1 MLSLLFLILGFFLL
15 YFGGE
20 FLVKGS
26 VGFSQKFSISKL
38 VAGITIVSF
47 ATSSPELFVSL
58 EAIINE
64 SSDIV
69 FGNIIGSNI
78 ANIALV
84 LGCTALFFNINISE
98 KTLKVDYPF
107 LFFATISVGYILYF
121 LGAITF
127 FTGLI
132 LLIILSAYLF
142 YIITSSRKEIQEENS
157 DANSEVNS
165 SYIKCFVYL
174 ILGIIMLK
182 YGADFLVSSAI
193 EIASLL
199 NIEERV
205 IAVTVIAI
213 GTSVPELATSIVAA
227 LKKEVDLAVGNI
239 VGSNIFNLLAVLGV
253 TAIYKD
259 LDIMNDKILSSD
271 YFLMIVVTIIF
282 GILIYAFGKRKIN
295 RLKGG
300 VLLLIYFS
308 YIYYSIINWCL
319 LP

>member
-157 DANSEVNS
+157 DANIEENS
-165 SYIKCFVYL
+165 SFIKCFIYL

-282 GILIYAFGKRKIN
+282 GIIIYAFGKGKIN

-308 YIYYSIINWCL
+308 YIYYSIIN
-319 LP
+319 

>member
-1 MLSLLFLILGFFLL
+1 
-15 YFGGE
+15 
-20 FLVKGS
+20 
-26 VGFSQKFSISKL
+26 
-38 VAGITIVSF
+38 
-47 ATSSPELFVSL
+47 
-58 EAIINE
+58 
-64 SSDIV
+64 
-69 FGNIIGSNI
+69 
-78 ANIALV
+78 
-84 LGCTALFFNINISE
+84 
-98 KTLKVDYPF
+98 
-107 LFFATISVGYILYF
+107 
-121 LGAITF
+121 
-127 FTGLI
+127 
-132 LLIILSAYLF
+132 
-142 YIITSSRKEIQEENS
+142 
-157 DANSEVNS
+157 
-165 SYIKCFVYL
+165 
-174 ILGIIMLK
+174 MLK

-199 NIEERV
+199 NVEERV

-282 GILIYAFGKRKIN
+282 GIIIYAFGKGKIN

>member
-1 MLSLLFLILGFFLL
+1 MNSALLLILGFILL

-20 FLVKGS
+20 LLVRGS
-26 VGFSQKFSISKL
+26 VNLATKLNISRL

-58 EAIINE
+58 EAIFNE

-84 LGCTALFFNINISE
+84 LGCTALFFNIKISE
-98 KTLKVDYPF
+98 KTLKIDYPF

-121 LGAITF
+121 LGVISF
-127 FTGLI
+127 YIGIILLI
-132 LLIILSAYLF
+132 LLSSYLY
-142 YIITSSRKEIQEENS
+142 YIISNSRKEVKDQINFKNQEEQ
-157 DANSEVNS
+157 A
-165 SYIKCFVYL
+165 SYLNCFFYL
-174 ILGIIMLK
+174 ILGIVLLK

-193 EIASLL
+193 DIAILL

-205 IAVTVIAI
+205 IAVTIIAI

-253 TAIYKD
+253 TALFKEIE
-259 LDIMNDKILSSD
+259 IMNSTILSFD
-271 YFLMIVVTIIF
+271 YLFMIILTVIF
-282 GILIYAFGKRKIN
+282 GALIYVFNKGNLNKI
-295 RLKGG
+295 KGG
-300 VLLLIYFS
+300 LLLLIYFC
-308 YIYYSIINWCL
+308 YIYLSL
-319 LP
+319 LS

>member
-84 LGCTALFFNINISE
+84 LGSTALFFNISISE

-308 YIYYSIINWCL
+308 YIYYSIIN
-319 LP
+319 

>member
-84 LGCTALFFNINISE
+84 LGCTALFFNVSISE

-142 YIITSSRKEIQEENS
+142 YIITSSRKEIKEEISDVNSEENT
-157 DANSEVNS
+157 
-165 SYIKCFVYL
+165 SYIRCFFYL

-205 IAVTVIAI
+205 IAVTIIAI

-282 GILIYAFGKRKIN
+282 GIIIYAFGKGKIN

-308 YIYYSIINWCL
+308 YIYYSIIN
-319 LP
+319 

>member
-1 MLSLLFLILGFFLL
+1 MPDIFF
-15 YFGGE
+15 
-20 FLVKGS
+20 S
-26 VGFSQKFSISKL
+26 
-38 VAGITIVSF
+38 
-47 ATSSPELFVSL
+47 
-58 EAIINE
+58 
-64 SSDIV
+64 
-69 FGNIIGSNI
+69 
-78 ANIALV
+78 
-84 LGCTALFFNINISE
+84 
-98 KTLKVDYPF
+98 
-107 LFFATISVGYILYF
+107 
-121 LGAITF
+121 
-127 FTGLI
+127 
-132 LLIILSAYLF
+132 LF

-157 DANSEVNS
+157 DANVKENS
-165 SYIKCFVYL
+165 SFIKCFVYL

-282 GILIYAFGKRKIN
+282 GIIIYAFGKGKIN

-308 YIYYSIINWCL
+308 YIYYSIIN
-319 LP
+319 